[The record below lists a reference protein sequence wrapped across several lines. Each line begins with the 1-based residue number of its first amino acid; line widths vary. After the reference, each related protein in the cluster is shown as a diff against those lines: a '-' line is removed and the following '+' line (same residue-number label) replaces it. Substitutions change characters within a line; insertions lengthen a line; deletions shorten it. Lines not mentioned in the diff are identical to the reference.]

1 MVTIVLGAPRHL
13 QYPTDPR
20 IFPVRS
26 AQYKLGGPV
35 GPLLG
40 EMGLQESIENANLTR
55 KRIDE
60 LVHGLNFIARVLANE
75 EAEDQAD
82 KEDQRIINIIFS
94 ICLVFLLLSNLFVAY
109 RMYRKSLVK

>member
-1 MVTIVLGAPRHL
+1 MFSHSFSLFISMVTIVLGAPRHL

-40 EMGLQESIENANLTR
+40 EMGLQELIENANPHEENANLTR
-55 KRIDE
+55 KRID
-60 LVHGLNFIARVLANE
+60 
-75 EAEDQAD
+75 Q
-82 KEDQRIINIIFS
+82 
-94 ICLVFLLLSNLFVAY
+94 
-109 RMYRKSLVK
+109 M